1 VTGSERSAEGGSTAG
16 SASAKRPIEV
26 ELKYRLKNLA
36 AGERYLGAHEI
47 AGLRAS
53 SPTRTTQ
60 LEDRYVDTA
69 DGALARSGFAARLRV
84 SPSGTLLTVKST
96 NRRNGGGAH
105 RREELEGPADRTAGP
120 RDWPASD
127 ARSLILEM
135 CGDAP
140 LVELVTIR
148 QLRRRRELRAADS
161 LFELS
166 IDEVDVVARSQV
178 VDRFAELEL
187 ELVHGDEARLSA
199 VAEILERDSGLENVA
214 VSKLETAL
222 AAVKAHVRRHGPLPE
237 VTDGGGAGRS
247 GRGNGHREIAA
258 ADSERPGAAVEER
271 PEADAEASPA
281 RGPDQEAESP
291 TTAPAKPRPARP
303 AKSRTTRAASTPP
316 EPQPLAVGKTPGVF
330 ADDSIAEAGR
340 KVLRFHFARML
351 AREAGTRDGK
361 DSEDLHAMRVATRRM
376 RAAWRVFGD
385 GFRRG
390 RTRRYRRQLRSV
402 AARLGAVRDL
412 DVLLEAAEAYR
423 ADQSTTEQRAVEPL
437 LGAWRGFREDARIL
451 LLHELDSEEYARFV
465 EDFRVFVVT
474 EGAASQDVPATQA
487 HRIRD
492 SAPSRIWS
500 AYEGVRA
507 YEPVLRW
514 ADVETLHDLRIA
526 AKWLRYTI
534 EFVREAIGPES
545 SELVSRVVAL
555 QDHLGLLHDAD
566 VGASM
571 ARNFLVERS
580 GGLSSVESEA
590 IGRYLVSRERELARL
605 KRTVGSPWRGVASL
619 AYRRRLGRAVAGL

>member
-1 VTGSERSAEGGSTAG
+1 VTDAERSAEGSAGKTGSTT
-16 SASAKRPIEV
+16 RPVEV
-26 ELKYRLKNLA
+26 ELKYRLRSIA
-36 AGERYLGAHEI
+36 AGERYLGAHEL

-60 LEDRYVDTA
+60 LEDRYVDTS
-69 DGALARSGFAARLRV
+69 DGALARAGFAARLRV
-84 SPSGTLLTVKST
+84 SPSGTVLTVKST
-96 NRRNGGGAH
+96 NRRNGSGPH

-148 QLRRRRELRAADS
+148 QLRRRRELRGGDS

-187 ELVHGDEARLSA
+187 ELVQGDETRLTA
-199 VAEILERDSGLENVA
+199 VAEVLDRDTGLENVNE
-214 VSKLETAL
+214 SKLETAL

-237 VTDGGGAGRS
+237 VRDTSGDADGS
-247 GRGNGHREIAA
+247 GRGNGHRQV
-258 ADSERPGAAVEER
+258 AAVEA
-271 PEADAEASPA
+271 PETGAEPE
-281 RGPDQEAESP
+281 PESAP
-291 TTAPAKPRPARP
+291 TPTKPPRRSKTPSARPARP
-303 AKSRTTRAASTPP
+303 SGAAST
-316 EPQPLAVGKTPGVF
+316 EQQPLVVGKTPGVV

-351 AREAGTRDGK
+351 AREDGTRQGSDP
-361 DSEDLHAMRVATRRM
+361 EDLHSMRVATRRM

-385 GFRRG
+385 GFRPR

-423 ADQSTTEQRAVEPL
+423 GEQSTTEQRAVEPL
-437 LGAWRGFREDARIL
+437 LAAWRGFREDARVL
-451 LLHELDSEEYARFV
+451 LLHELDSDEYARFV

-474 EGAASQDVPATQA
+474 EGAASRDVTATQA

-492 SAPSRIWS
+492 TAPSRIWS

-507 YEPVLRW
+507 YEPALRW

-545 SELVSRVVAL
+545 GELVSRVVAL

-571 ARNFLVERS
+571 ARNLLVERAGS
-580 GGLSSVESEA
+580 LSSVESEA

-605 KRTVGSPWRGVASL
+605 KRSVGTPWRGVASL

>member
-1 VTGSERSAEGGSTAG
+1 VTSSEGPGQGSAGKAGSTT
-16 SASAKRPIEV
+16 RPIEV

-69 DGALARSGFAARLRV
+69 DGALARAGFAARLRV

-96 NRRNGGGAH
+96 NRRNGGASH
-105 RREELEGPADRTAGP
+105 RREELEGAADRTAGP
-120 RDWPASD
+120 RDWPPSD

-148 QLRRRRELRAADS
+148 QLRRRRELRGGDS

-187 ELVHGDEARLSA
+187 ELVHGDEARLNV
-199 VAEILERDSGLENVA
+199 VAEVLDKDAGLENVA

-222 AAVKAHVRRHGPLPE
+222 SAVKSHVRRHGPLPE
-237 VTDGGGAGRS
+237 VTETSTHRTGRGTNGRGEVAVAPAGAGGS
-247 GRGNGHREIAA
+247 
-258 ADSERPGAAVEER
+258 
-271 PEADAEASPA
+271 ADASP
-281 RGPDQEAESP
+281 P
-291 TTAPAKPRPARP
+291 TATAVSPARP
-303 AKSRTTRAASTPP
+303 ARSTRAPKASGRARAGTAPSAS
-316 EPQPLAVGKTPGVF
+316 EPQPLAVGKTPGVV
-330 ADDSIAEAGR
+330 AEDSIAEAGR

-351 AREAGTRDGK
+351 AREAGTREGGDP
-361 DSEDLHAMRVATRRM
+361 EDLHSMRVATRRM

-385 GFRRG
+385 GFRPG

-412 DVLLEAAEAYR
+412 DVLLDAAEAYR

-437 LGAWRGFREDARIL
+437 LNAWRGFRDDARVL
-451 LLHELDSEEYARFV
+451 LLHELDSDDYARFV

-474 EGAASQDVPATQA
+474 AGAASQDVTATQA

-492 SAPSRIWS
+492 TAPSRIWA

-507 YEPVLRW
+507 YEAVLRW

-526 AKWLRYTI
+526 AKWLRYTM
-534 EFVREAIGPES
+534 EFVREALGPETND
-545 SELVSRVVAL
+545 LVARVVAL

-571 ARNFLVERS
+571 ARDFLVERAGS
-580 GGLSSVESEA
+580 LSSVESEA

-605 KRTVGSPWRGVASL
+605 KRSVGQPWRGVASL
-619 AYRRRLGRAVAGL
+619 AFRRRLGRSVAGL

>member
-1 VTGSERSAEGGSTAG
+1 VTDSERATGRGSAEGGSAAGG
-16 SASAKRPIEV
+16 SAAGATNASRPVEV

-47 AGLRAS
+47 AGLRPS

-69 DGALARSGFAARLRV
+69 DGALARAGFAARLRV
-84 SPSGTLLTVKST
+84 SPSGTVLTVKST
-96 NRRNGGGAH
+96 NRRNGAGAH

-120 RDWPASD
+120 MDWPPSD

-148 QLRRRRELRAADS
+148 QLRRRRELRADES

-187 ELVHGDEARLSA
+187 ELVRGEDARLTA
-199 VAEILERDSGLENVA
+199 VADVLDRDTALENVA

-222 AAVKAHVRRHGPLPE
+222 AAVKAHVRRHGPLPDVAE
-237 VTDGGGAGRS
+237 GGGDGRS
-247 GRGNGHREIAA
+247 RRGNGHREMATLTG
-258 ADSERPGAAVEER
+258 DGGSEPALAER
-271 PEADAEASPA
+271 SPSEAPSA
-281 RGPDQEAESP
+281 
-291 TTAPAKPRPARP
+291 PARP
-303 AKSRTTRAASTPP
+303 RAARGRSRSRPGIGDASP
-316 EPQPLAVGKTPGVF
+316 EPHQLSVGKSPGVQP
-330 ADDSIAEAGR
+330 DDSIAEAGR

-351 AREAGTRDGK
+351 AREAGTREGSDP
-361 DSEDLHAMRVATRRM
+361 EDLHSMRVATRRM

-385 GFRRG
+385 GFRQG

-402 AARLGAVRDL
+402 AGRLGAVRDL
-412 DVLLEAAEAYR
+412 DVLLEAAESYR
-423 ADQSTTEQRAVEPL
+423 AAQPPTEQRAVEPL
-437 LGAWRGFREDARIL
+437 LNAWRGFREDARVL
-451 LLHELDSEEYARFV
+451 LLHELDSDEYSRFV

-474 EGAASQDVPATQA
+474 EGAASRDVTATQA

-492 SAPSRIWS
+492 TAPSRIWT

-534 EFVREAIGPES
+534 EFVREAVGPES
-545 SELVSRVVAL
+545 ADLVARVVAL

-571 ARNFLVERS
+571 ARNFLVERA
-580 GGLSSVESEA
+580 GNLSSVESAA

>member
-1 VTGSERSAEGGSTAG
+1 VTAG
-16 SASAKRPIEV
+16 ERPAHRGAPPDRTRPARPVEV
-26 ELKYRLKNLA
+26 ELKYRLKNVA
-36 AGERYLGAHEI
+36 AGERYLSAHEI

-96 NRRNGGGAH
+96 NRRNGGSGSGAH

-120 RDWPASD
+120 RDWPPSD
-127 ARSLILEM
+127 ARSLVLEM

-140 LVELVTIR
+140 LVELVTVR
-148 QLRRRRELRAADS
+148 QLRRRRELRDGDS
-161 LFELS
+161 VFELS
-166 IDEVDVVARSQV
+166 LDEVDVVARSQV
-178 VDRFAELEL
+178 VDRFAELEI
-187 ELVHGDEARLSA
+187 ELVHGDEGRLTA
-199 VAEILERDSGLENVA
+199 LAEVLDTDPALENVG

-222 AAVKAHVRRHGPLPE
+222 AAVKAHVRSHGPLPD
-237 VTDGGGAGRS
+237 VAQGGADDRAR
-247 GRGNGHREIAA
+247 RGNGHKRDVEAAEAKAPAEAADTAPEAPAVARRGKGTPPQPEDAAA
-258 ADSERPGAAVEER
+258 ADRP
-271 PEADAEASPA
+271 
-281 RGPDQEAESP
+281 
-291 TTAPAKPRPARP
+291 
-303 AKSRTTRAASTPP
+303 PP
-316 EPQPLAVGKTPGVF
+316 LHVGKTPGVL
-330 ADDSIAEAGR
+330 AEDSISEAGR

-351 AREAGTRDGK
+351 ARDAGTREGHDP
-361 DSEDLHAMRVATRRM
+361 EDLHSMRVATRRM

-385 GFRRG
+385 GFRPR

-412 DVLLEAAEAYR
+412 DVLLEAADTYR
-423 ADQSTTEQRAVEPL
+423 ADLSATEQRAMEPL
-437 LGAWRGFREDARIL
+437 LAAWRSFRDDARVL
-451 LLHELDSEEYARFV
+451 LLHELDSDDHAGFL

-474 EGAASQDVPATQA
+474 EGAASRDVTATQA

-492 SAPSRIWS
+492 TAPSRIWS

-534 EFVREAIGPES
+534 EFVREALGPDT
-545 SELVSRVVAL
+545 SELVARVVAL

-571 ARNFLVERS
+571 ARNFLVERA
-580 GGLSSVESEA
+580 GNLSRVESEA

-605 KRTVGSPWRGVASL
+605 KRTVGTPWRGVASL
-619 AYRRRLGRAVAGL
+619 TYRRRLGRAVAGL